1 MPKIVIVD
9 DDPQVVSYDSTLF
22 NDLKISNDIEVFK
35 SIPRDS
41 REIISR

>member
-22 NDLKISNDIEVFK
+22 NDPKISNDIEA
-35 SIPRDS
+35 SS
-41 REIISR
+41 LYQEILER